1 MERRVNEQISRNLPV
16 SEEMMPRGQAAALAD
31 VSKLP
36 DSVAPDALI
45 RIVRVGD
52 YDICACIGAHVHNTA
67 EIGVFKLVSHDFT
80 PKTDCSGILRIRFR
94 VS

>member
-1 MERRVNEQISRNLPV
+1 MT
-16 SEEMMPRGQAAALAD
+16 
-31 VSKLP
+31 
-36 DSVAPDALI
+36 DALEGFVCQRCGACCRI
-45 RIVRVGD
+45 ADGIVRVGD

-67 EIGVFKLVSHDFT
+67 EIGIFKLVSHDFT